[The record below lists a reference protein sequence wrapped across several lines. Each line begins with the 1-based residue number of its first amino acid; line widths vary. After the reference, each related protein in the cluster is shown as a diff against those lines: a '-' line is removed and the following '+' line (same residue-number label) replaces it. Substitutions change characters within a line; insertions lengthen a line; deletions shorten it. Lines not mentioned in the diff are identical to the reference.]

1 MTIPG
6 APAITGDHLGGGGTA
21 GGGTAGGRSGR
32 GSPSAL
38 RSGPRPPA
46 VRRGILV
53 VAVLGVLV
61 LCYVV
66 VSALA
71 GRPGGPAYLNVASA
85 EPGGTRALAEILR
98 ARGIIVSAT
107 DNPSGGRQQGPNPG
121 GPGGGVGPAGAGDRA
136 TLVVVHPGRLTHDE
150 LIALL
155 GRVWQGADV
164 VLVAPGATVLGALD
178 VGVVTADSEP
188 GGKLGAGLGG
198 EQSDPRCLLPEAT
211 TAGTTSIGADETFT
225 RQGDGAGLGDMAI
238 SLCYG
243 DPPDEARL
251 AVLTLTRSGSPR
263 VSGGRLVLLGS
274 AGFLTNEHLDRTGNA
289 ALALGLLA
297 RQPVLSWIT
306 PDGGGAGGV
315 GTKSM
320 VDLLPSAFWW
330 TFLHIVVVLA
340 LLALWRGRRLGPPV
354 PEPLPVVVRAA
365 ETVEGRGRL
374 YAAAHARDRT
384 ANTLRAGTRVRLAE
398 RMGLPL
404 AWTPAGSLSPDPVTL
419 VTAASEQTGRSPSEI
434 GSLLYGSGMPPQTA
448 GPPGH
453 LGRARDWYQSG
464 RYPAENGQR
473 PASGESGRYRDGGSE
488 RTAAAGVPRAGLG
501 APRRDTQDAALLA
514 LAHALDEL
522 DRQVGLR

>member
-1 MTIPG
+1 M
-6 APAITGDHLGGGGTA
+6 
-21 GGGTAGGRSGR
+21 
-32 GSPSAL
+32 

-71 GRPGGPAYLNVASA
+71 GRPDGQAYLDVASA

-121 GPGGGVGPAGAGDRA
+121 GLGGGVGPAGAGGRA

-164 VLVAPGATVLGALD
+164 VLVAPDATVLGALN
-178 VGVVTADSEP
+178 VGVVTAGSAP
-188 GGKLGAGLGG
+188 SG

-225 RQGDGAGLGDMAI
+225 RQGDGAGLGDMAV

-243 DPPDEARL
+243 DPHGEARL
-251 AVLTLTRSGSPR
+251 AVLTPTRSGSPR
-263 VSGGRLVLLGS
+263 AGGGRLVLLGS
-274 AGFLTNEHLDRTGNA
+274 AGFLTNEHLGRTGNA

-306 PDGGGAGGV
+306 PDAGGAGGV

-320 VDLLPSAFWW
+320 MDLLPSAFWW

-384 ANTLRAGTRVRLAE
+384 ADALRAGTRVRLAE

-404 AWTPAGSLSPDPVTL
+404 IWTPAGSLSPDPVAL
-419 VTAASEQTGRSPSEI
+419 VTTASEQTGRSPSEI

-473 PASGESGRYRDGGSE
+473 AASGGAGRYRDGGSE
-488 RTAAAGVPRAGLG
+488 RTAAAGVPRAGVPRAGVG

-522 DRQVGLR
+522 DRQVGIR